1 MSFENL
7 YNNVLN
13 NIHSGDLA
21 NAKVLVEK
29 LYSNYS
35 NNFDVICLAA
45 GIEASLANYHAAID
59 LYSLALTK
67 TNVKAAMLDVQLN
80 LAKCFELIS
89 EFSKAASCYSSMIEV
104 KPNQSEWWFGLAQN
118 ELVLGN
124 TNAAERA
131 YRKVISHSN
140 ITQQGLIR
148 SYAFYALSQGNSDFH
163 ELAETI
169 TQELE
174 KCTTARVV
182 ANMHF
187 AMANIYE
194 QENRFDNA
202 FESLRAA
209 NNTILKS
216 IPLYN
221 HRETITQAEKVIDAF
236 RNDFELKMNTESRT
250 KNKEEAAPIF
260 VVGLP
265 RSGSTLVESVLS
277 CAPNSKALGEVG
289 YMNSVINKARSLSL
303 ENHYPELLAKLSSEV
318 KSQLASRYLELTEVD
333 TGVRT
338 IDKFLAN
345 FWNVGLI
352 LAIFPNAKIIA
363 CEKSA
368 MDACFSLYRQNFY
381 EGHPYS
387 YSLQDC
393 ADYYSIY
400 KMLIGF
406 WEEIFANQVYR
417 VSYESFVTDTESE
430 CVRLF
435 KFCQL
440 DWSKAYLETFVNRD
454 SVKTA
459 SAAQVRE
466 PINSRSID
474 RWKNYR
480 AHLTALS
487 ARLLEDT

>member
-29 LYSNYS
+29 LNSNYS

-45 GIEASLANYHAAID
+45 GIEASLANYRAAID

-89 EFSKAASCYSSMIEV
+89 DFSKAASCYSSMIEV

-131 YRKVISHSN
+131 YRKVISYSN

-169 TQELE
+169 TQESE
-174 KCTTARVV
+174 KCTSARVI

-202 FESLRAA
+202 FESLKAA

-221 HRETITQAEKVIDAF
+221 HRETINQAEKVIDAF
-236 RNDFELKMNTESRT
+236 RNDVELKMNTESRA

-265 RSGSTLVESVLS
+265 RSGSTLDESVLS

-289 YMNSVINKARSLSL
+289 YINSVINKARSLSL
-303 ENHYPELLAKLSSEV
+303 DNHYPELLGKLSPDE

-333 TGVRT
+333 AGVRT

-417 VSYESFVTDTESE
+417 ISYESFVTDTESE

-440 DWSKAYLETFVNRD
+440 DWSKEYLETFVNRD

-459 SAAQVRE
+459 SAARVRV
-466 PINSRSID
+466 PMNSRSID
-474 RWKNYR
+474 RWKSYR
-480 AHLTALS
+480 AQLTALS
-487 ARLLEDT
+487 ARLFEDR